1 MRTFA
6 EFMLIAEGMTMK
18 DFKANRKKL
27 KRREDSADAKKR
39 GHVGKEWYNSGR
51 TYSSDEAKRS
61 RAKMDDEERRTR
73 HRSAVDPDN
82 EDDNNYSADKTKNPK
97 KLRKQQAMGELGEAY
112 DKDVMQSSQIR
123 KTGEG
128 GRIGA
133 ERRKSTPERRR
144 VRAVGG
150 GKTEPVQYKDRKDIG
165 TQRQASTRV
174 QQPEQERGSARER
187 QLAAAKEERRK
198 AAQARAAAKK
208 GGETATAAKPSAKE
222 AEKTASKLLSKKK
235 AASAPAPGYTPRKA
249 SGLTAQERDK
259 KVRRPGERKL
269 RDLILQATGKKSESE
284 LKHPITAKEVVRR
297 NAEAK
302 KKG

>member
-1 MRTFA
+1 
-6 EFMLIAEGMTMK
+6 MLIAEGMTMK
-18 DFKANRKKL
+18 DFKQQ
-27 KRREDSADAKKR
+27 
-39 GHVGKEWYNSGR
+39 
-51 TYSSDEAKRS
+51 RS
-61 RAKMDDEERRTR
+61 RQKQKEKRAADKIAPNRRKDIHTDRYSPERAAR
-73 HRSAVDPDN
+73 HRANVDPDFEGN
-82 EDDNNYSADKTKNPK
+82 DERNYPGGKLNPK
-97 KLRKQQAMGELGEAY
+97 KVRKAKALGELGEAY
-112 DKDVMQSSQIR
+112 DKEVMSSSQIR
-123 KTGEG
+123 RTGEG

-133 ERRKSTPERRR
+133 ERKKTEPEKRRM
-144 VRAVGG
+144 RAAGG
-150 GKTEPVQYKDRKDIG
+150 GKMEPAKSYKPRKDIG
-165 TQRQASTRV
+165 QQRQASTRV

-208 GGETATAAKPSAKE
+208 SGETATAAAKPSAKE

-269 RDLILQATGKKSESE
+269 RDLVLQATGKKSESE
-284 LKHPITAKEVVRR
+284 LKHPITAKEISRR
-297 NAEAK
+297 NAAAK

>member
-1 MRTFA
+1 MKTFT
-6 EFMLIAEGMTMK
+6 EFVT
-18 DFKANRKKL
+18 
-27 KRREDSADAKKR
+27 
-39 GHVGKEWYNSGR
+39 
-51 TYSSDEAKRS
+51 
-61 RAKMDDEERRTR
+61 
-73 HRSAVDPDN
+73 
-82 EDDNNYSADKTKNPK
+82 
-97 KLRKQQAMGELGEAY
+97 EAY
-112 DKDVMQSSQIR
+112 DAAVMSGSQIR
-123 KTGEG
+123 RVGDG

-133 ERRKSTPERRR
+133 MRKKSEPERRR

-150 GKTEPVQYKDRKDIG
+150 GKTEVVKYKERKDIG
-165 TQRQASTRV
+165 TQRPRSEREQAPT
-174 QQPEQERGSARER
+174 QERGSARER

-208 GGETATAAKPSAKE
+208 SGATTTAAKPSAKE

-269 RDLILQATGKKSESE
+269 RDLVLQATGKKSESE
-284 LKHPITAKEVVRR
+284 LKHPITAKEVSRR

>member
-18 DFKANRKKL
+18 DFKANRRKL
-27 KRREDSADAKKR
+27 KRREDSADAEKR
-39 GHVGKEWYNSGR
+39 GHVGKEWHNTGR
-51 TYSSDEAKRS
+51 KYSPDEAKRS
-61 RAKMDDEERRTR
+61 RANLSDAERSAR
-73 HRSAVDPDN
+73 HRDAVDPD
-82 EDDNNYSADKTKNPK
+82 DDRDENTYSADRTKNPK
-97 KLRKQQAMGELGEAY
+97 KQRKQQAMGEAY

-123 KTGEG
+123 RTGEG

-133 ERRKSTPERRR
+133 ERKKTEPEKRRM
-144 VRAVGG
+144 RAAGG
-150 GKTEPVQYKDRKDIG
+150 GKMEPAKSYKPRKDIG
-165 TQRQASTRV
+165 QQRQASTRV

-198 AAQARAAAKK
+198 AAQARAAARK
-208 GGETATAAKPSAKE
+208 GGETTAAAKPSAKE

-269 RDLILQATGKKSESE
+269 RDLVLQATGKKSESE
-284 LKHPITAKEVVRR
+284 LKHPITAKEVSRR

>member
-1 MRTFA
+1 MKTFA
-6 EFMLIAEGMTMK
+6 QFCA
-18 DFKANRKKL
+18 
-27 KRREDSADAKKR
+27 
-39 GHVGKEWYNSGR
+39 
-51 TYSSDEAKRS
+51 
-61 RAKMDDEERRTR
+61 
-73 HRSAVDPDN
+73 
-82 EDDNNYSADKTKNPK
+82 
-97 KLRKQQAMGELGEAY
+97 EAY
-112 DKDVMQSSQIR
+112 DKEVMSSSQIR
-123 KTGEG
+123 RTGEG

-133 ERRKSTPERRR
+133 ERKKTEPEKRRM
-144 VRAVGG
+144 RAAGG
-150 GKTEPVQYKDRKDIG
+150 GKMEPAKTYKPRKDIG
-165 TQRQASTRV
+165 QQRQASTRV

-208 GGETATAAKPSAKE
+208 GGGTATAAAKPSAKE

-235 AASAPAPGYTPRKA
+235 AAAAPAPGYTPRKA

-269 RDLILQATGKKSESE
+269 RDLVLKATGKKSESE
-284 LKHPITAKEVVRR
+284 LKHPITAKEVSRR